1 MSTNILIRTTRN
13 KIEHKMEDVVG
24 KEGYCWWSLPK
35 LPIRTELYVKGKVL
49 FTNGEDVFAEG
60 EVIGRDDVEHHAILF
75 KPLKRVK
82 YPQPKKAP
90 TRGFTYVG

>member
-1 MSTNILIRTTRN
+1 MTDILISAKPE

-24 KEGYCWWSLPK
+24 TDGYCWWTLAR
-35 LPIRTELYVKGKVL
+35 LPIQAELYNGGKVL
-49 FTNGEDVFAEG
+49 FTNGKDVFAEG
-60 EVIGRDDVEHHAILF
+60 EIISRDDVEHHAIIF

-90 TRGFTYVG
+90 TRGFTYVE